1 LPSDKTWPPG
11 AQIQEKTG
19 QNGVQ
24 TWKIQEIT
32 RKLSFF
38 PEFLWM
44 FSA

>member
-1 LPSDKTWPPG
+1 V
-11 AQIQEKTG
+11 QIQEKTG
-19 QNGVQ
+19 KTVAQ
-24 TWKIQEIT
+24 TSKIQEIT